1 MSKKSIIAVLLAAS
15 LALSLAACS
24 GGEPAATESGN
35 EAASV
40 TEEGGD
46 KADAAKS
53 EEAVSTDA
61 TQDAADESAVTASS
75 SAVSDAD
82 TGDTSAETS
91 EKIFSGDDGFTRDS
105 AAPAD
110 APLVDFD
117 LADLEEYKELP
128 EGYESVTIDKAEFFK
143 AEDGRDAIRIFFCF
157 KNIDDIEMP
166 FFLKGYEYYAVQD
179 GNPLEDFVGPIPVE
193 EINELQPV
201 SSGEEI
207 TCAHSYMLNSDSPV
221 VFLLTVLNDDAT
233 EDIPVAA
240 KVIDVKE

>member
-46 KADAAKS
+46 KADAAES

-105 AAPAD
+105 ACGFRPRR
-110 APLVDFD
+110 
-117 LADLEEYKELP
+117 
-128 EGYESVTIDKAEFFK
+128 S
-143 AEDGRDAIRIFFCF
+143 GRVQRI
-157 KNIDDIEMP
+157 
-166 FFLKGYEYYAVQD
+166 
-179 GNPLEDFVGPIPVE
+179 
-193 EINELQPV
+193 
-201 SSGEEI
+201 
-207 TCAHSYMLNSDSPV
+207 T
-221 VFLLTVLNDDAT
+221 
-233 EDIPVAA
+233 
-240 KVIDVKE
+240 